1 MISKQDLIDMQRR
14 IAAARKMPIAAP
26 TLPAGEP
33 LTAAPMESDLHG
45 KIKEHCQAQWPRW
58 KAVSARMDK
67 KSTLPVGCQDFT
79 IFADKGRVFCFECK
93 AKGKKPDADQLIWHK
108 EMAML
113 GHKVHII
120 WTFEEF
126 KEIVK

>member
-1 MISKQDLIDMQRR
+1 MRMSLQDVLSHQ
-14 IAAARKMPIAAP
+14 AKFKEKPEP
-26 TLPAGEP
+26 KPAD
-33 LTAAPMESDLHG
+33 APMESDLHG

-67 KSTLPVGCQDFT
+67 RSTLPVGCQDFT

-93 AKGKKPDADQLIWHK
+93 AKNKKPDADQLIWHK

-113 GHKVHII
+113 GHKVHVI